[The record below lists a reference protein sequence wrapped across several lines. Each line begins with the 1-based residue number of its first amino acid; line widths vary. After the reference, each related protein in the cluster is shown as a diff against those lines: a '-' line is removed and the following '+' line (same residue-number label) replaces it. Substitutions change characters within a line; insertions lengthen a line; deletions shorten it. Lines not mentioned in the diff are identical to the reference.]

1 MKSWILL
8 LFFML
13 VSAFFIMKYIMLKRD
28 IQGICKDLKEKLS
41 EDTNL
46 LLTTVSSDKKMKE
59 ITVALNEQLKMLQNE
74 RHRFQQ
80 GDQELKEAITNISHD
95 IRTPLTA
102 MNGYLDLIEKE
113 NENAN
118 IKRYLTIIKNRSE
131 TIEQLMNELF
141 QYSIVVSEN
150 EISLENVTVNAVLEE
165 SILSFYA
172 IMKEKDIMPKIH
184 ISEKKVVRN
193 LNKDMLYRVFSNL
206 MQNAIRHS
214 DGDLEIS
221 LSENGVIVFSNHASK
236 LTQVQVSKLFNRFY
250 TVEEARNSTGLGLSI
265 AKTLI
270 ENMNGRMKAEYKEDK
285 LSIIIE
291 IP

>member
-113 NENAN
+113 NKNAN

-131 TIEQLMNELF
+131 TMEQLMNELF

-150 EISLENVTVNAVLEE
+150 EINLEDVTVNAVLEE

-221 LSENGVIVFSNHASK
+221 LSENGVIIFSNHASK